1 MKKFISLFL
10 VIVLVLSMTA
20 CAPAKPQS
28 STPGQGPAPNE
39 EKDTISFA
47 VCGPMTGDNAEY
59 GIAFRQAAQCQ
70 ADKWNEKGGLLGK
83 QIKLV
88 VYDDKGSP
96 EEAANIGQQIVSNKE
111 ITAVIGH
118 FTSSCSM
125 AAAPIYQENAMLE
138 ISPTSS
144 HADYPKIGD
153 WMFRTTQRPHEEE
166 YSLCDYI
173 INKVPDVEKIGILI
187 LNNDWGIQS
196 GTIAE
201 QVLNEYASAAG
212 KTIEIFKERVVEG
225 SDDYSSV
232 VTNFKNAGIDTIY
245 NCSTYTVAVPFLNQ
259 LKTAMPDVRAFTH
272 FNTMVPQMTEVLGE
286 KAEGIVAT
294 AIFASFYSDP
304 LVTEFVERFKSMDA
318 KGRDP
323 IPDSALYYDA
333 SGILFAAVEK
343 SGTND
348 REKIRESLIAMEYD
362 GVTGHLKFNENRECP
377 RSCRYVV
384 VDKDLKWSELK

>member
-1 MKKFISLFL
+1 MKKLISLFL
-10 VIVLVLSMTA
+10 ALTLILSMSA
-20 CAPAKPQS
+20 CSPTQTNVGS
-28 STPGQGPAPNE
+28 GGENQGSGE
-39 EKDTISFA
+39 EKDTIAFA

-59 GIAFRQAAQCQ
+59 GLAFRQAAQCQ

-83 QIKLV
+83 QIKLI

-125 AAAPIYQENAMLE
+125 AAAPIYQENSMLE

-173 INKVPDVEKIGILI
+173 IHNVPDVKKIGILI

-196 GTIAE
+196 AEIAE
-201 QVLNEYASAAG
+201 KVLNEYAAAEG
-212 KTIEIFKERVVEG
+212 KKIEIFKEKVVEG

-259 LKTAMPDVRAFTH
+259 LKTAMPEVRVFTH

-286 KAEGIVAT
+286 KAVGIVAT

-304 LVTEFVERFKSMDA
+304 LVQEFVEHFKSMDA
-318 KGRDP
+318 KNREP

-333 SGILFAAVEK
+333 SGILFSAVEK
-343 SGTND
+343 AESED
-348 REKIRESLIAMEYD
+348 REKIREALKTMEYN
-362 GVTGHLKFNENRECP
+362 GVTGLLKFDENRECP

-384 VDKDLKWSELK
+384 IDKDLKWSELK

>member
-1 MKKFISLFL
+1 MKKTISLFFL
-10 VIVLVLSMTA
+10 IILGLFVT
-20 CAPAKPQS
+20 CATFS
-28 STPGQGPAPNE
+28 SLAA
-39 EKDTISFA
+39 DTISFA

-70 ADKWNEKGGLLGK
+70 ADIWNEKGGLLGK

-96 EEAANIGQQIVSNKE
+96 EEAANIAQQIVSNKE
-111 ITAVIGH
+111 IVAVIGH

-138 ISPTSS
+138 VSPTSS

-153 WMFRTTQRPHEEE
+153 WMFRTTQRPFEEE

-173 INKVPDVEKIGILI
+173 INKVPDVKKVGILI
-187 LNNDWGIQS
+187 LNNDWGIQA
-196 GTIAE
+196 GEIAE
-201 QVLNEYASAAG
+201 KMLKQYAAEAG
-212 KTIEIFKERVVEG
+212 RKIDIVVERVVEG

-232 VTNFKNAGIDTIY
+232 VINFKNAGIDTAY

-259 LKTAMPDVRAFTH
+259 LKTAMPDVRVFTH
-272 FNTMVPQMTEVLGE
+272 FNTMVPQMTEVLGK
-286 KAEGIVAT
+286 KAVGIVAT
-294 AIFASFYSDP
+294 AIFAPFYSDP
-304 LVTEFVERFKSMDA
+304 LVQEFVERFKAIDA
-318 KGRDP
+318 KGRNP

-333 SGILFAAVEK
+333 SGILFSAVANA
-343 SGTND
+343 GTVD
-348 REKIRESLIAMEYD
+348 RENIRQALKVIEYD

-377 RSCRYVV
+377 RSNRFVV
-384 VDKDLKWSELK
+384 VDENLEWVELK